1 MEKSLFKP
9 FITLLILMSLT
20 LYALTSAVGVQ
31 LNKIPGVLMDFPE
44 QVGIWVGNDLRFCH
58 NAEACAKDYKDASF
72 YIRDLDFPDICPN
85 CGSRLYNCARA
96 EKEQLPDDTEFV
108 KSAFTNAAGT
118 RLHTSIVLSG
128 SARDSIHRPQR
139 CLKGQGNTL
148 ENEYTLEVPIV
159 GRDPLNVRVIKTSRI
174 FQTAEGEVPYYGF
187 YAYWFVGQT
196 RETSSHYV
204 RMFWLAWD
212 RVINSVANR
221 WAYIAVS
228 GTREAEG
235 DDFEEHI
242 ISFVQQVYPEVLSD
256 AFRSRVYAQQ

>member
-9 FITLLILMSLT
+9 FVTLIVLMSLT
-20 LYALTSAVGVQ
+20 LYALTSAVSVQ
-31 LNKIPGVLMDFPE
+31 LNQIPGVVMDFPD
-44 QVGIWVGNDLRFCH
+44 QVGDWVGNDLKFCH
-58 NAEACAKDYKDASF
+58 NPETCAKDYKDAA
-72 YIRDLDFPDICPN
+72 YYVRDLDFPDICPN
-85 CGSRLYNCARA
+85 GGDRLYNCSRA
-96 EKEQLPDDTEFV
+96 EKEQLPADTQFV
-108 KSAFTNAAGT
+108 KSAFTNSAGT

-128 SARDSIHRPQR
+128 TARDSIHRPQR

-148 ENEYTLEVPIV
+148 ENEYSLEVPIN
-159 GRDPLNVRVIKTSRI
+159 GRNPLVVRVIKTSRI

-212 RVINSVANR
+212 RVVNSEANR

-228 GTREAEG
+228 GEREAEG
-235 DDFEEHI
+235 ADFEEHI
-242 ISFVQQVYPEVLSD
+242 ISFVQNVYPEVLTD
-256 AFRSRVYAQQ
+256 VFRSRVYAQQ